1 MSTSL
6 LGPVVAARG
15 WGVRA
20 ASRAET
26 AHPHVCAVHVLY
38 GRTAASG
45 EEP

>member
-15 WGVRA
+15 WGVRV

-26 AHPHVCAVHVLY
+26 NARLY